1 MFSTCM
7 PTVHVSDVDSSV
19 RFYTEVLG
27 LKLAE
32 RYGNHWA
39 SVQAGSVKIGLHP
52 ASAQNPAGR
61 NGSITMGFAAVGV
74 LEEIVRKLEA
84 RGVSFPYGI
93 QKDEGGKFALFPDP
107 DGHSLFLYE
116 ITQQEKAGDLEAAP
130 YQQALE
136 PSEST
141 SR

>member
-7 PTVHVSDVDSSV
+7 PTLYVSELDSSV

-52 ASAQNPAGR
+52 ASGQNPAGR
-61 NGSITMGFAAVGV
+61 NGSITIGFAAVGG
-74 LEEIVRKLEA
+74 LEEIVKKLEV

-93 QKDEGGKFALFPDP
+93 QNDKGGKFALFSDP
-107 DGHSLFLYE
+107 DRHSLFLYE
-116 ITQQEKAGDLEAAP
+116 MAQQEEAGYLEPAP
-130 YQQALE
+130 NQQALE
-136 PSEST
+136 PSESI

>member
-1 MFSTCM
+1 MFSSCM
-7 PTVHVSDVDSSV
+7 PTLHVSDVDSSV

-61 NGSITMGFAAVGV
+61 NGSITIGFTAVGG
-74 LEEIVRKLEA
+74 LEEIVKKLEA

-93 QKDEGGKFALFPDP
+93 QNDKGGKFALFSDP

-116 ITQQEKAGDLEAAP
+116 ITQQGRAEDLETAP
-130 YQQALE
+130 YQEAVE
-136 PSEST
+136 SSESM

>member
-7 PTVHVSDVDSSV
+7 PTLHVSDEDSSV

-61 NGSITMGFAAVGV
+61 NGSITIGFAAVGG
-74 LEEIVRKLEA
+74 LEEIVKRLEA

-93 QKDEGGKFALFPDP
+93 QNDKGGKFALFSDP

-116 ITQQEKAGDLEAAP
+116 ITQQENAGNLEATSD
-130 YQQALE
+130 QRALE

>member
-7 PTVHVSDVDSSV
+7 PTLHVSDVDSSV

-61 NGSITMGFAAVGV
+61 NGSITIGFVAVGS
-74 LEEIVRKLEA
+74 LEEIVRKLEV
-84 RGVSFPYGI
+84 RGVRSLHRPSTHFVISFAPI
-93 QKDEGGKFALFPDP
+93 LDLSDIAEKLKLAVEWL
-107 DGHSLFLYE
+107 HSRPR
-116 ITQQEKAGDLEAAP
+116 T
-130 YQQALE
+130 
-136 PSEST
+136 
-141 SR
+141 RR